1 MFTKKEKVI
10 ILMILFILSLGF
22 YWYSLRPY
30 LAKKDCVEYAEKF
43 SRSSGSQSFEEL
55 YEHCIL
61 KKGLK

>member
-10 ILMILFILSLGF
+10 ILMILIVLGFGF
-22 YWYSLRPY
+22 YWYSARPY

-43 SRSSGSQSFEEL
+43 SRSSSNQSFEEL
-55 YEHCIL
+55 YDHCIL